1 MAAFDVAHVRQQ
13 GQNMIIVPM
22 RTDFGQKATSEQASI
37 ESALAFAAHRAGLA
51 GHVVTVWDAGSGRM
65 AFRGPS
71 KWRAFLGSI
80 SLRWVGA
87 NINKRI
93 TVN

>member
-1 MAAFDVAHVRQQ
+1 MTTFDVAHIRQQ

-22 RTDFGQKATSEQASI
+22 RTEFGRKTAGEQANI
-37 ESALAFAAHRAGLA
+37 EAALASAAHSAALA
-51 GHVVTVWDAGSGRM
+51 GQVVTVWDNGGGRM
-65 AFRGPS
+65 AFRGPTQ
-71 KWRAFLGSI
+71 WRAFLASI

-93 TVN
+93 TVK